1 MEMDKDALDHL
12 CATEPVWIGALQLL
26 QLAKQQCGGD
36 PVGASAQIVCA
47 IVLLA
52 SELPD
57 PQPFL
62 EHCADTLR
70 KTPLAK
76 RST

>member
-1 MEMDKDALDHL
+1 MELDKDALDHL
-12 CATEPVWIGALQLL
+12 CTVDPIWIRALQLL
-26 QLAKQQCGGD
+26 QAAKKGSD
-36 PVGASAQIVCA
+36 PVDASAQLVCA

-62 EHCADTLR
+62 EHCANTLR
-70 KTPLAK
+70 NTPLAR

>member
-1 MEMDKDALDHL
+1 VEMDKDALDHL
-12 CATEPVWIGALQLL
+12 CATEPIWIGALQIL
-26 QLAKQQCGGD
+26 QLAKKQAGNEVD
-36 PVGASAQIVCA
+36 ASAQIVCA